1 MMIIEIQ
8 SIITLRQR
16 TTGAKLA
23 VVFSSSGAGPSSS
36 AAFASSATFSGSV
49 VSAAASSLGASSAL
63 SSSTAGGVNGVTSSS
78 LMLI

>member
-49 VSAAASSLGASSAL
+49 AAASSLGASSAF